1 VLFFL
6 NSVFLNTYAI
16 LYVVVKVL
24 FSPVRKHWLTVYG
37 APKCVYVLDS
47 MAGTMSEDTKTAVR
61 TMSGQ
66 GTRVL
71 CSKTCTQQTNGD
83 DCGCFARDNCCSWRY
98 VIVLNKICNADVQ
111 SICLFSLFGS
121 HEPHVTK

>member
-1 VLFFL
+1 M
-6 NSVFLNTYAI
+6 
-16 LYVVVKVL
+16 LYVLVKVL

-47 MAGTMSEDTKTAVR
+47 LAGTMSEDTKTAVR
-61 TMSGQ
+61 TMSGK

-83 DCGCFARDNCCSWRY
+83 DCGCFALAFATT
-98 VIVLNKICNADVQ
+98 VVLGGM
-111 SICLFSLFGS
+111 LFF
-121 HEPHVTK
+121 